1 MSRLLHE
8 LQEFPA
14 VLLALSLSLPALL
27 LRSLFRLAAVDQ
39 TLLLHL
45 VEHLDQHSKG
55 VSRGHAF
62 LWLSVDCSE
71 LAVASVGG
79 SL

>member
-27 LRSLFRLAAVDQ
+27 LRSLFRLSAVSQ

-45 VEHLDQHSKG
+45 FEHLHQHIVGSVVAM
-55 VSRGHAF
+55 VSC
-62 LWLSVDCSE
+62 LS
-71 LAVASVGG
+71 A
-79 SL
+79 